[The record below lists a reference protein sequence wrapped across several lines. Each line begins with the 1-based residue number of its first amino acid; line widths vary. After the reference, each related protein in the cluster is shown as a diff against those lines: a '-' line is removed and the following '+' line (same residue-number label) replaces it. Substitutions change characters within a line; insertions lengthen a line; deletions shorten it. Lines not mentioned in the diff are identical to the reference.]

1 MTKLKIDL
9 TIREEIQLGLFG
21 HGKDIPRGMQFVFQN
36 LYEIQSLIKSFL
48 VLKERKEFF
57 ENSHFFEV
65 FFLSATYSTPLL
77 ARQLFST
84 THGDHSLKTMW
95 KKLINNFEKDFFY
108 EINLFIESE
117 VPKSLSKLNKN
128 VLHNEFN
135 DFSELVRVVDELLN
149 CAAEVI
155 GIFSQKVNCH
165 IRPPRG
171 GDEAFKGMEELFN
184 DSEIELMKS
193 VRKDYL
199 AKIWSKTHHIYYPA
213 LF

>member
-9 TIREEIQLGLFG
+9 TIREEILLGLSG
-21 HGKDIPRGMQFVFQN
+21 QGKDIPRGMEFVFQN

-48 VLKERKEFF
+48 ALKEREEFF
-57 ENSHFFEV
+57 KNSHFFEV

-84 THGDHSLKTMW
+84 TSGDHSLKTMW
-95 KKLINNFEKDFFY
+95 RKLSNNFEKDFFC
-108 EINLFIESE
+108 EKNFFIENE

-155 GIFSQKVNCH
+155 GIFSQKTNYH
-165 IRPPRG
+165 IRPPKDR
-171 GDEAFKGMEELFN
+171 DEAFKGMEELFN

-193 VRKDYL
+193 ARKDYL
-199 AKIWSKTHHIYYPA
+199 AKIWSKTHHTYYPS
-213 LF
+213 LS